1 MDKIGIYP
9 GTFDPLTFGHID
21 VIKRSL
27 KIVDKL
33 IIGIADNDN
42 KTPLLSIEERKLIID
57 SDIKDYFNQN
67 NKIIIKNIDGLLTDF
82 AKLNNVTCIIRGLR
96 AVSDFDYE
104 FQMTGMNYQL
114 NPDLETIFLMSSDK
128 NSFISS
134 NFVKEVHKLG
144 GDVSKF
150 VSTNTIKILD
160 NKTRKDKVLLSQYLN
175 YIDYIFVGPLAQLVE
190 QFPLR
195 NGSQV
200 RIL

>member
-160 NKTRKDKVLLSQYLN
+160 NKNT
-175 YIDYIFVGPLAQLVE
+175 
-190 QFPLR
+190 
-195 NGSQV
+195 
-200 RIL
+200 

>member
-42 KTPLLSIEERKLIID
+42 KTPLLSIEERKLVID

-67 NKIIIKNIDGLLTDF
+67 HKIIIKNINGLLTDF

-160 NKTRKDKVLLSQYLN
+160 NKNT
-175 YIDYIFVGPLAQLVE
+175 
-190 QFPLR
+190 
-195 NGSQV
+195 
-200 RIL
+200 